1 MPDAGPD
8 RDVPVRGRAHSTPMS
23 TDHATISGRTVS
35 ASTVVTAPPEE
46 VFALLANPHRHHEF
60 DGSGTVRGAVSG
72 PQRLALGDRFGMSM
86 KIGLPYRITNR
97 VVELEPDRRI
107 GWCHFS
113 KAVWRYEL
121 EPVDGGT
128 RITETFDYSGSPL
141 AKGMEQLGFPK
152 VNARSIRDTLRRL
165 EAIFGTPNA
174 GA

>member
-1 MPDAGPD
+1 
-8 RDVPVRGRAHSTPMS
+8 MS
-23 TDHATISGRTVS
+23 TEPDHAVISGRTVS

-72 PQRLALGDRFGMSM
+72 PQRLSLGDRFGMSM
-86 KIGLPYRITNR
+86 KITVPYRITNR

-107 GWCHFS
+107 GWCHFA

-141 AKGMEQLGFPK
+141 AKGMELLGFPK

-165 EAIFGTPNA
+165 EAIFGTPTA
-174 GA
+174 RA